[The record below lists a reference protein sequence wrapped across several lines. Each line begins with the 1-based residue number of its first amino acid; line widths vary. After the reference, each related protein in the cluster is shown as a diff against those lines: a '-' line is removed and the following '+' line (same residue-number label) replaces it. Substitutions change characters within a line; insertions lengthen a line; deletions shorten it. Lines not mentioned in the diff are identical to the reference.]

1 MKQKIKLFK
10 ESGLFMVVVMLLCS
24 FVGVADI
31 GAMTADVVPGANAGV
46 TETNQINSTQFSR
59 ENSEDLLL
67 NDIEKKV
74 VKIRPM
80 GNPLEQLSR
89 YATRRS
95 ATSQIQQYYATDVLP
110 VMTTLKTAYTAPGTG
125 EDHVT
130 IDTNNNNIFSAKET
144 IIFPEVLG
152 YDETGTLQTEVY
164 FQAYITKKADDKKLI
179 LKAVNGQN
187 IGGVMNSIP
196 SLPANTPI
204 LRCGRAHNEVDI
216 QTPAYAQVPT
226 KSTQFLQIFKC
237 QIEETTLQKIANKE
251 VEWNFNDLE
260 EEAIFDMKRG
270 MNKNFLLGA
279 KALIYDDD
287 ERAVYMTGGIY
298 WQAKKKFVYGDASST
313 QITFDELV
321 KLSEVSFTGNA
332 GNKEKVF
339 LVGSG
344 LLTNLS
350 LIKYEDT
357 QKPSNTTF
365 VKYGITFKEIT
376 TNFGT
381 LWVVHD
387 ESFDEAGMYDK
398 GLIIDIQF
406 LRKYSIH
413 ELKAL
418 DLDLRKSGDRNV
430 DARTIEEI
438 SGLVLQNPEA
448 HIRVEKFA

>member
-1 MKQKIKLFK
+1 M
-10 ESGLFMVVVMLLCS
+10 
-24 FVGVADI
+24 
-31 GAMTADVVPGANAGV
+31 
-46 TETNQINSTQFSR
+46 
-59 ENSEDLLL
+59 
-67 NDIEKKV
+67 
-74 VKIRPM
+74 
-80 GNPLEQLSR
+80 
-89 YATRRS
+89 
-95 ATSQIQQYYATDVLP
+95 
-110 VMTTLKTAYTAPGTG
+110 
-125 EDHVT
+125 
-130 IDTNNNNIFSAKET
+130 
-144 IIFPEVLG
+144 
-152 YDETGTLQTEVY
+152 
-164 FQAYITKKADDKKLI
+164 
-179 LKAVNGQN
+179 
-187 IGGVMNSIP
+187 
-196 SLPANTPI
+196 

-298 WQAKKKFVYGDASST
+298 WQAKKKFVYGNTSST